1 MAKTAKQRI
10 EKAKKAYGLAESWTD
25 RALRWL
31 ADHPFTLGLIVLAV
45 AAVLLAW
52 WFV

>member
-10 EKAKKAYGLAESWTD
+10 EKAKKAYGLAEEKTD
-25 RALRWL
+25 GFLRRL
-31 ADHPFTLGLIVLAV
+31 ADMSYTAGLIVLAV
-45 AAVLLAW
+45 AAGLLAW